1 MLRQLTEMW
10 LPIGLFCLFA
20 LISALGAYLITAH
33 HRSRQAG
40 VLVAVLV
47 LLFFV
52 GLAFGVL
59 ALMRE
64 SGMV

>member
-1 MLRQLTEMW
+1 MPPHLTEMW

-20 LISALGAYLITAH
+20 LLSALGAYWITAH
-33 HRSRQAG
+33 FRSRKAG
-40 VLVAVLV
+40 VLAAVLI

-52 GLAFGVL
+52 ALALGVD

-64 SGMV
+64 GGVL